1 MGSPSLLAWIR
12 RGMADAPSSPDPSDD
27 DDTDEGPA
35 PTLARR
41 GLSMARDWG
50 LTLLLG
56 VVVFHGAGQLR
67 APDLPEMAPD
77 FALQT
82 LEGETVQL
90 SSLRGQTV
98 VLNFWATW
106 CGPCR
111 VEIPQFS
118 SFAEANP
125 DIPVLGIATDGTPG
139 ELKAAAR
146 ELGITYPVL
155 VGDADTV
162 QAYGVDTLPTTVIV
176 GPDGSIQ
183 GAHAAI
189 LTRPQL
195 SLMVR

>member
-1 MGSPSLLAWIR
+1 MSDEIR
-12 RGMADAPSSPDPSDD
+12 PHD
-27 DDTDEGPA
+27 DDTDEQDGPP

-41 GLSMARDWG
+41 ALRIARDWG

-56 VVVFHGAGQLR
+56 VALFHGVGQLR
-67 APDLPEMAPD
+67 APDLPDAAPD
-77 FALQT
+77 FTLQT

-90 SSLRGQTV
+90 SSLKGQTV

-118 SFAEANP
+118 SFADANP

-139 ELKAAAR
+139 ELKAASKK
-146 ELGITYPVL
+146 LGITYPVL
-155 VGDADTV
+155 RADAATV
-162 QAYGVDTLPTTVIV
+162 KAYGVDTLPTTVIV
-176 GPDGSIQ
+176 GPDGTIEA
-183 GAHAAI
+183 AHAGI

-195 SLMVR
+195 ALMLP

>member
-1 MGSPSLLAWIR
+1 
-12 RGMADAPSSPDPSDD
+12 MADAPPDLPDDD
-27 DDTDEGPA
+27 DDTDEGPP

-41 GLSMARDWG
+41 AMRMARDWG

-56 VVVFHGAGQLR
+56 AVIFHGVGQLR
-67 APDLPEMAPD
+67 APDLPDAAPD

-82 LEGETVQL
+82 LEGQTVQL

-111 VEIPQFS
+111 IEIPQFA

-139 ELKAAAR
+139 ELKAAAKK
-146 ELGITYPVL
+146 LGITYPVL
-155 VGDADTV
+155 VADAATV
-162 QAYGVDTLPTTVIV
+162 KAYGVDTLPTTVIV

-183 GAHAAI
+183 GAHAGI